1 MANLNKVLLMG
12 NLTRDP
18 EVRYTPKGTAVGD
31 LAIAINDSYKAQD
44 GTIKETV
51 TYVDIEVWGRQAETC
66 KQYLTKGRPVF
77 IEGQLKL
84 DQWETPQGGC
94 VCARTGCNFWAAVPA
109 ARAAAAA
116 AAIIVPPVV
125 GNGRRRKRVRPGPRR
140 RPAPMTGLPCPTTT
154 IFLFKRQNLRIAL
167 LLPPCLLI
175 PHSTGLR
182 RLLSWATTPN
192 RSIPRWEPSSWN

>member
-18 EVRYTPKGTAVGD
+18 EVKYTPKGTAVGD

-77 IEGQLKL
+77 VEGQLRL
-84 DQWETPQGGC
+84 DQWETPQGEKKSRMKVRADRVQFLGGGGGGGSGRGGGGGEQPRPSSGPTETGRTT
-94 VCARTGCNFWAAVPA
+94 ARPA
-109 ARAAAAA
+109 TAAAEDR
-116 AAIIVPPVV
+116 PPL
-125 GNGRRRKRVRPGPRR
+125 
-140 RPAPMTGLPCPTTT
+140 ADDDD
-154 IFLFKRQNLRIAL
+154 
-167 LLPPCLLI
+167 I
-175 PHSTGLR
+175 PF
-182 RLLSWATTPN
+182 
-192 RSIPRWEPSSWN
+192 